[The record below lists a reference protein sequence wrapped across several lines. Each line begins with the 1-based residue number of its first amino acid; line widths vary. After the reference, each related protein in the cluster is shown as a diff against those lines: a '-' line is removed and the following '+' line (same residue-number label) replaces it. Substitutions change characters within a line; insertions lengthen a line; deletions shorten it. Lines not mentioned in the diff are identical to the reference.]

1 MGDSSSSTPLDF
13 HALNSTCNNNNSPLL
28 MNSNMELL
36 NSISQQLENDQNF
49 TSNIHHQHGFL
60 SLSNDQNFSNHHH
73 QLPIMPN
80 FHNDHHMNISHD
92 VYDPA
97 AAAAAQ
103 FFTLGGPS
111 YGCSSSI
118 PESESM
124 LNNNNNNIP
133 TPPPL
138 ISGNTSKVN
147 QYNYVHFFLFVLV
160 VENIFFCF
168 DISCYMYI
176 YIVANEEDI
185 EKLST

>member
-13 HALNSTCNNNNSPLL
+13 HALNSTNCNNSSLL

-36 NSISQQLENDQNF
+36 NSISQQLQDDQNF

-60 SLSNDQNFSNHHH
+60 SLSNDQNFSNHHQ

-80 FHNDHHMNISHD
+80 FHNDHMNISHD
-92 VYDPA
+92 AYDP

-111 YGCSSSI
+111 YGCTSSI
-118 PESESM
+118 PESDSM
-124 LNNNNNNIP
+124 LNNNNNNNIP

-138 ISGNTSKVN
+138 ISGNTNKVIN
-147 QYNYVHFFLFVLV
+147 RNYVHFCLSPFLV
-160 VENIFFCF
+160 
-168 DISCYMYI
+168 S
-176 YIVANEEDI
+176 
-185 EKLST
+185 SS